1 MTFEIGSTKEKMAMK
16 KILVLGMA
24 AVAAVGITGCRWC
37 NDVQPGNPSCVDLS
51 HGISTYNH
59 PATTSMVTPNIA
71 ISREVFR
78 PVFRAGTAR
87 LTVEGSGVDVKD
99 ATYDAIA
106 KFLAKANCDY
116 IVSVSTISVR
126 TDHPKPWW
134 DIFCQCSNSDH
145 SSSFFPLRIHIFCRH
160 NTNYRVTI
168 SGIPIYLEKLST
180 ETLDPKKVELYDTA
194 TGLYLPSRG
203 YDSDPKQVRRKNCT
217 SLKGTD
223 QTVMPA
229 KDEGP
234 FFGSLVIPNPASET
248 VILDQ
253 NGNVVSAVSAP
264 NAAANQPAPAAQP
277 ESEGGLSSLL
287 K

>member
-1 MTFEIGSTKEKMAMK
+1 MK
-16 KILVLGMA
+16 KILMLSMA
-24 AVAAVGITGCRWC
+24 AAAAVVATGCHWC
-37 NDVQPGNPSCVDLS
+37 NDMQPGDPSCVELS
-51 HGISTYNH
+51 HGISTNNH

-78 PVFRAGTAR
+78 PVFRTGSAR

-116 IVSVSTISVR
+116 IVSVSTVSVR

-134 DIFCQCSNSDH
+134 DFLCRCNNSDH
-145 SSSFFPLRIHIFCRH
+145 ASSFFPLRVHIFCKY
-160 NTNYRVTI
+160 NTNYKVTL

-180 ETLDPKKVELYDTA
+180 ETLDPKKVELYDMS
-194 TGLYLPSRG
+194 TGLYLPSRS
-203 YDSDPKQVRRKNCT
+203 YDANPKQVRRKPCT
-217 SLKGTD
+217 DLKNTS

-229 KDEGP
+229 KDSAP
-234 FFGSLVIPNPASET
+234 FAGTLVIPAPASQQM
-248 VILDQ
+248 ILLDQ
-253 NGNVVSAVSAP
+253 
-264 NAAANQPAPAAQP
+264 
-277 ESEGGLSSLL
+277 EGKFVGG